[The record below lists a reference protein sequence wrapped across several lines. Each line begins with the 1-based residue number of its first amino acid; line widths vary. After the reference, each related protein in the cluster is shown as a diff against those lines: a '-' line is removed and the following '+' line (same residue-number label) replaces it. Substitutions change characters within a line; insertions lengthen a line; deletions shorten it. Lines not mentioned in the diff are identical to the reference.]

1 MRTTIILHTIFA
13 TAIAMSVG
21 CNRSEKANERSDW
34 DALRTEVSSLRK
46 RLANDGAYAFVTNA
60 ATPKTAPHIHS
71 QYWLMLIPE
80 ANIALRQ
87 YEQEK
92 REFGLDMIGQLER
105 YAKQKIDIKDIS
117 ALEQR
122 VHELLAIAD
131 WLKKE
136 PGYGNFILKRW
147 AEDMASTTISKLAVN
162 NDFPVSDAWSLLRRI
177 DTPQANAKM
186 QISILN
192 EESPDQYTPPSGN
205 LPDKILRE
213 IGRQWG
219 THRASAVQTFKTKF
233 SMQHAPRFSEAF
245 VLDPSLAFYMHDTDR
260 TSASL
265 KALWNHKD
273 HEEVCV
279 FGMFCKIPEM
289 VERILKFRE
298 AAGEIPV
305 PADSDLTNTE
315 RQELFVG
322 KINDIWL
329 SKYRS
334 QPSKP
339 VGRLIL
345 WVYTG
350 MLTDNYSKTF

>member
-1 MRTTIILHTIFA
+1 MRTAIILHTIFA
-13 TAIAMSVG
+13 TAIVLSAG
-21 CNRSEKANERSDW
+21 CSRVETAKEQSDW
-34 DALRTEVSSLRK
+34 DALRAEVSSLRK
-46 RLANDGAYAFVTNA
+46 RLASDGAYAIVTNA
-60 ATPKTAPHIHS
+60 ATPKVAPHIHS

-80 ANIALRQ
+80 TNIALRQ
-87 YEQEK
+87 YEQAK

-192 EESPDQYTPPSGN
+192 EESPDQYDPPSGN

-233 SMQHAPRFSEAF
+233 SMQHTPRFNEAF
-245 VLDPSLAFYMHDTDR
+245 PHDPRLAFYMKDINR
-260 TSASL
+260 VNASL
-265 KALWNHKD
+265 RALWNDKD

-279 FGMFCKIPEM
+279 YGMFCKVPQM
-289 VERILKFRE
+289 VEHILEFRE
-298 AAGEIPV
+298 AAGSIPV
-305 PADSDLTNTE
+305 PTDSDLKDLE
-315 RQELFVG
+315 RQELFVD

-329 SKYRS
+329 SNYREKM
-334 QPSKP
+334 SKP
-339 VGRLIL
+339 VGRLVL

-350 MLTDNYSKTF
+350 MLNDTYSRVL

>member
-1 MRTTIILHTIFA
+1 MRTAIILHTIFA
-13 TAIAMSVG
+13 TAIVLSAG
-21 CNRSEKANERSDW
+21 CSRIETAKEQSDW
-34 DALRTEVSSLRK
+34 DALRAEVSSSRK
-46 RLANDGAYAFVTNA
+46 RLASDGAYAFVTNA

-80 ANIALRQ
+80 TNIALRQ
-87 YEQEK
+87 YEQAK

-192 EESPDQYTPPSGN
+192 EESPDHYDIPKGDTAER
-205 LPDKILRE
+205 IVRE
-213 IGRQWG
+213 IGNQWSS
-219 THRASAVQTFKTKF
+219 RKVSAVQTLKKKYAQKTVP
-233 SMQHAPRFSEAF
+233 QFSEAF
-245 VLDPSLAFYMHDTDR
+245 PHDPRLAFYMKDINR
-260 TSASL
+260 VNASL
-265 KALWNHKD
+265 RALWNDKD

-279 FGMFCKIPEM
+279 YGMFCKVPQM
-289 VERILKFRE
+289 VEHILEFRE
-298 AAGEIPV
+298 AAGSIPV
-305 PADSDLTNTE
+305 PTDSDLKDLE
-315 RQELFVG
+315 RQELFVD
-322 KINDIWL
+322 KLNDIWL
-329 SKYRS
+329 SNYREKM
-334 QPSKP
+334 SKP
-339 VGRLIL
+339 VGRLVL

-350 MLTDNYSKTF
+350 MLNDTYSRAL